1 MIYIFNKGIN
11 EYAEPIKYIVR
22 ELIEENNEI
31 SSSSSSSDDNKN
43 TESSFTQM
51 TTKYFSNK
59 LFEYI
64 VKVIGQ
70 HDNSNNNSAT
80 TTTTTID
87 AKQQILKLIFT
98 KHNQYGFL
106 PLITIL
112 EIDSEQIFD
121 ILSNIYYNSITDGI
135 IRMDNLLSY
144 IKMINKVIVDG
155 KADALMNA
163 KMDKVQL
170 YTSISKY
177 FSIFIGFIYKNGIA
191 IDIKYVVD
199 SLIELSKNNSN
210 NKISKCE
217 DAIKDI
223 LKKYRDEVNNNDN
236 GTARSKNDDEEQK
249 VDLNRIITDI
259 PQFKYQLKELKYTS
273 ALAVLHEIEGNFKD
287 ALESFLNNSQNQ
299 IQAFRYALDIHA
311 YLIRENNSNNNNN
324 DGDSTTATN
333 TSAYKNKNSS
343 LQKFHKIILNNLKR
357 FSEIDRV
364 KTTDMIM
371 EIFGSDSDS
380 LADILNGIDD
390 EFLQYNCLQQ
400 IIKTQNNNRRNSNH
414 NISSSN
420 NDNLIMMNGNDDD
433 DDDDNG
439 FHNNSMHMHSGN
451 NIDNNNNNNT

>member
-1 MIYIFNKGIN
+1 MNMQDFISIFEKIKSFNGCRKISILHLDPRQLDIDGVVRLCAENKLYDALIYIFNKGIN

-22 ELIEENNEI
+22 ELIEENIEI
-31 SSSSSSSDDNKN
+31 SSSSSDENKN

-121 ILSNIYYNSITDGI
+121 ILSNIYYNSITNGI

-170 YTSISKY
+170 YTNISKY
-177 FSIFIGFIYKNGIA
+177 FSIFIGFIYKNGVA

-199 SLIELSKNNSN
+199 SLIE
-210 NKISKCE
+210 
-217 DAIKDI
+217 
-223 LKKYRDEVNNNDN
+223 
-236 GTARSKNDDEEQK
+236 
-249 VDLNRIITDI
+249 
-259 PQFKYQLKELKYTS
+259 
-273 ALAVLHEIEGNFKD
+273 
-287 ALESFLNNSQNQ
+287 
-299 IQAFRYALDIHA
+299 
-311 YLIRENNSNNNNN
+311 
-324 DGDSTTATN
+324 
-333 TSAYKNKNSS
+333 
-343 LQKFHKIILNNLKR
+343 
-357 FSEIDRV
+357 
-364 KTTDMIM
+364 
-371 EIFGSDSDS
+371 
-380 LADILNGIDD
+380 
-390 EFLQYNCLQQ
+390 
-400 IIKTQNNNRRNSNH
+400 
-414 NISSSN
+414 
-420 NDNLIMMNGNDDD
+420 
-433 DDDDNG
+433 
-439 FHNNSMHMHSGN
+439 
-451 NIDNNNNNNT
+451 

>member
-1 MIYIFNKGIN
+1 
-11 EYAEPIKYIVR
+11 
-22 ELIEENNEI
+22 LIEENNEI

-80 TTTTTID
+80 TTTTLID

-199 SLIELSKNNSN
+199 SLIELSKDNSN

-223 LKKYRDEVNNNDN
+223 LKKYRDEANNNN
-236 GTARSKNDDEEQK
+236 NTGTASSKNDDEEQK

-311 YLIRENNSNNNNN
+311 YLIRENNSNNNND
-324 DGDSTTATN
+324 DGDSTTATK
-333 TSAYKNKNSS
+333 TSADKNKNSS

-414 NISSSN
+414 NSN

-433 DDDDNG
+433 NG
-439 FHNNSMHMHSGN
+439 FHNN
-451 NIDNNNNNNT
+451 IVCICIVAIILICNNNNT